1 MKPSNCITNTMS
13 KNPLK
18 FELPSIAPDQ
28 DGRKQRSQSS
38 RAKIIQALL
47 QLVGN
52 GDYAPSAARVAEQAG
67 VGLRTV
73 FRQFDDMD
81 SLYREMSDAIAAKV
95 LPIMLEPLAGAGWK
109 QRLFSAADRRA
120 QVFEMVMPYRISAN
134 LKRFQSEYLMQDY
147 RRMLTLEKSL
157 IESLLP
163 GGVRADAIA
172 LHSINAVLSFQTWR
186 LLRHDHDLPVEEACA
201 VVRSLLGAAL
211 ADLPGA

>member
-1 MKPSNCITNTMS
+1 MS
-13 KNPLK
+13 KNLLK
-18 FELPSIAPDQ
+18 FELPRAVPNL

-38 RAKIIQALL
+38 RARIIQALL

-52 GDYAPSAARVAEQAG
+52 GVYAPSAAGVAEQAG

-81 SLYREMSDAIAAKV
+81 SLYREMTDAITAKV
-95 LPIMLEPLAGAGWK
+95 LPIMLEPLAGEGWK
-109 QRLFSAADRRA
+109 QRLFSAAERRA

-134 LKRFQSEYLMQDY
+134 LKRFQSDYLMQDY
-147 RRMLTLEKSL
+147 RRMLGLEKSM

-163 GGVRADAIA
+163 DAVRADAIA

-186 LLRHDHDLPVEEACA
+186 LLRHDHELPVDDARA
-201 VVRSLLGAAL
+201 VIRNLLGAAL
-211 ADLPGA
+211 ASLPEA